1 MGEAIHTQVYQR
13 FFAILFSVV
22 PGVNLMFGLAG
33 LTLFLIADVAEAEWG
48 LGIGIAALV
57 FGLTAIVWIW
67 LGMGVREWALQ
78 KATGMLVGM
87 LTPFLIVDAILLGY
101 LFYDVVIADHTPEEA
116 EAVLQVGQALL
127 TFVA

>member
-1 MGEAIHTQVYQR
+1 
-13 FFAILFSVV
+13 
-22 PGVNLMFGLAG
+22 
-33 LTLFLIADVAEAEWG
+33 
-48 LGIGIAALV
+48 
-57 FGLTAIVWIW
+57 
-67 LGMGVREWALQ
+67 
-78 KATGMLVGM
+78 M